1 MEIVIATFII
11 AVGMY
16 ALIIGLAYA
25 ALGAMALFLKYT
37 EGKYGAP
44 VSDRKLSH
52 TR

>member
-11 AVGMY
+11 AAGMY

-37 EGKYGAP
+37 EEKYGAP
-44 VSDRKLSH
+44 VSDRKLSR